1 MNVWP
6 LTLSWGKPWIRSL
19 SAVFRNSN
27 PWYCS
32 DDDDDGDDD
41 DDDDN
46 DGDDDDSEVDEQPRW
61 SRWWR
66 LEVMM
71 MLRLI
76 IANQFWYSHIVFHLS
91 DDGNDDDY
99 DDLPR

>member
-19 SAVFRNSN
+19 SAVFENSN

-32 DDDDDGDDD
+32 DDDDDDDD
-41 DDDDN
+41 DD

-61 SRWWR
+61 SRLWR
-66 LEVMM
+66 LGVMM
-71 MLRLI
+71 MLMLI
-76 IANQFWYSHIVFHLS
+76 IASQFWYSHIVFHPS